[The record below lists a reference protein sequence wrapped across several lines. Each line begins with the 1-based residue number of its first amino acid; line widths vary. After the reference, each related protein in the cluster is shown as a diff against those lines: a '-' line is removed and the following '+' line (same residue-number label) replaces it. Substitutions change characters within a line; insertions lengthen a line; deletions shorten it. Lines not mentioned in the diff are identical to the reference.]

1 MTRPYRNVPAYE
13 DYNGRLPTDGTAR
26 KYMHLSF
33 DTRAKKILPKDPW
46 PSKDLSGG
54 SLRQPDRS
62 RRALEWA
69 GPNPRLEAPA
79 CVDIIDVEHDIGL
92 ASSVKP
98 KRKYDEVDLDGLS
111 PSAMDMKRMRR
122 N

>member
-1 MTRPYRNVPAYE
+1 
-13 DYNGRLPTDGTAR
+13 
-26 KYMHLSF
+26 MHLSF